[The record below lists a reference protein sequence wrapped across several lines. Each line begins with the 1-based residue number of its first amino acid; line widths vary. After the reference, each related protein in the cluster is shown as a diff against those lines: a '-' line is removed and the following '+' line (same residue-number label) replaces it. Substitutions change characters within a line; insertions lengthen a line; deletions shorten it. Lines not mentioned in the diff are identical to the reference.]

1 MSESFNIT
9 FSGIDEL
16 AEKANAI
23 NNKLSGFVGSSTPGE
38 DPDDPDFGVPKLV
51 VTSTGAETAV
61 NWLLWDVLEQ
71 VKNDATVTESDFTS
85 HL

>member
-9 FSGIDEL
+9 FNGTSDVAG
-16 AEKANAI
+16 KATAI

-38 DPDDPDFGVPKLV
+38 DPDDPDFGYPKLI
-51 VTSTGAETAV
+51 VTSTDAETEV
-61 NWLLWDVLEQ
+61 NWLLWDILDQ
-71 VKNDATVTESDFTS
+71 VKNNATVTESDFTS